1 MFNIFKKKKQNQL
14 MAPVDGTLVK
24 IEDVSDEVF
33 STKVMGDGFAVKP
46 SSDIVVSP
54 IAGEITNIFPTKHAI
69 SITSDNGIEI
79 LLHLGIDTVELNG
92 EPFDVL
98 VQQGQKVSAGD
109 ELVKIDRD
117 MIKEKGK
124 DDMVI
129 LVVPNNNDISF
140 DPDIS
145 SRNVDTGEL
154 VTEF

>member
-54 IAGEITNIFPTKHAI
+54 ITGEITNIFPTKHAI

>member
-14 MAPVDGTLVK
+14 MAPIDGTLVK
-24 IEDVSDEVF
+24 IEDVSDKVF

-46 SSDIVVSP
+46 SSDTVVSP

-69 SITSDNGIEI
+69 SITSDNGLEI

-92 EPFDVL
+92 EPFEVL

-109 ELVKIDRD
+109 ELVKMDRN

-145 SRNVDTGEL
+145 SRDVNTGEL

>member
-33 STKVMGDGFAVKP
+33 STKVMGDGFAIKP
-46 SSDIVVSP
+46 SSDMVVSP

-69 SITSDNGIEI
+69 SITSNNGLEI

-109 ELVKIDRD
+109 KLVKIDRN

-129 LVVPNNNDISF
+129 LVVPNNNNISF

>member
-33 STKVMGDGFAVKP
+33 STKVMGDGFAIKP
-46 SSDIVVSP
+46 SSDMVVSP

-69 SITSDNGIEI
+69 SITSDNGLEI

-109 ELVKIDRD
+109 KLVKIDRN

-129 LVVPNNNDISF
+129 LVVPNNNNISF

>member
-14 MAPVDGTLVK
+14 MAPIDGTLIK

-46 SSDIVVSP
+46 NSDTVVSP

-69 SITSDNGIEI
+69 SITSNNGLEI

-109 ELVKIDRD
+109 ELVKMDRN

-145 SRNVDTGEL
+145 SRDVNTGEL

>member
-14 MAPVDGTLVK
+14 MAPIDGTLVK
-24 IEDVSDEVF
+24 IENVSDEVF

-46 SSDIVVSP
+46 SSDTVVSP

-69 SITSDNGIEI
+69 SITSDNGLEI

-92 EPFDVL
+92 EPFEVL

-109 ELVKIDRD
+109 ELVKMDRN

-145 SRNVDTGEL
+145 SRDVNTGEL

>member
-1 MFNIFKKKKQNQL
+1 
-14 MAPVDGTLVK
+14 MAPIDGTLIK

-46 SSDIVVSP
+46 NSDTVVSP

-69 SITSDNGIEI
+69 SITSNNGLEI

-109 ELVKIDRD
+109 ELVKMDRN

-145 SRNVDTGEL
+145 SRDVNTGEL